1 MRFFFDMDDE
11 TERKEYNGTIWI
23 FLIITTFLTTLLI
36 SLFGKPVFEGIFE
49 NISFHPYINVVIW
62 TLFFVIFSEIPMT
75 LYIARKEPIP
85 YISLQLI
92 NFVMNMIFIIYFVA
106 YRGEGALGSIKGVLV
121 SSIILSGIYIFVT
134 SKEIKITFH
143 TKKLYDSLVFGL
155 PLVAHTL
162 SHWALDLSDR
172 LILTKFV
179 SMESIGI
186 YALGYKFGTILRILS
201 ISINKA
207 IVPYYYET
215 IPTINGKKKISKLV
229 TYYIGV
235 ISVFALL
242 VSVLSKDIILL
253 IANPSY
259 YSSYKV
265 VPIVTGGYLML
276 ALYLIPVNGLFF
288 LKKTKIIPLIT
299 GISVLFNII
308 FNLIM
313 IPKYGII
320 AAAYATL
327 FSYSILFILIGVISQ
342 AAFPLPYEKRR
353 IVKIIFSSVIVYL
366 FCWKLEI
373 VNIYLSLL
381 IKILI
386 LTVGFIVLLY
396 LLRFF
401 TINEKRQ
408 IKYYFNKR

>member
-1 MRFFFDMDDE
+1 
-11 TERKEYNGTIWI
+11 
-23 FLIITTFLTTLLI
+23 
-36 SLFGKPVFEGIFE
+36 
-49 NISFHPYINVVIW
+49 
-62 TLFFVIFSEIPMT
+62 
-75 LYIARKEPIP
+75 
-85 YISLQLI
+85 
-92 NFVMNMIFIIYFVA
+92 MIFIIYFVV
-106 YRGEGALGSIKGVLV
+106 YRGEGALGSLKGSLI
-121 SSIILSGIYIFVT
+121 SSIILSGLYIYFT
-134 SKEIKITFH
+134 SKEVKIVFH

-155 PLVAHTL
+155 PMVAHTL

-172 LILTKFV
+172 LILAKFV
-179 SMESIGI
+179 SIESIGI
-186 YALGYKFGTILRILS
+186 YALGYKFGSILRILS
-201 ISINKA
+201 MSINKA

-215 IPTINGKKKISKLV
+215 APTINGKKKISKLI

-235 ISVFALL
+235 ISIFALL
-242 VSVLSKDIILL
+242 TSVLSKDIIQL

-259 YSSYKV
+259 NSSYRV
-265 VPIVTGGYLML
+265 VPIVTGGYFML

-288 LKKTKIIPLIT
+288 LKKTKIIPIIT
-299 GISVLFNII
+299 GTSVLFNII

-342 AAFPLPYEKRR
+342 SAFPLPYEKRR
-353 IVKIIFSSVIVYL
+353 IVKIIISSVIVYL